1 LKSFKFFLIFIFS
14 LFLISKAETKTNND
28 DWSKVIH
35 SGMNKSVNFHAWGG
49 SRNIN
54 NYIKWVSKKVES
66 KYNITLNHIKIKDTA
81 QAVKKVLY
89 EKISGENENGSIDI
103 IWINGEN
110 FSSMLSSNLLY
121 DKNWIFKLPNSK
133 LINLSES
140 SSLMYDFGVYN
151 EGREM
156 PWGLSQL
163 IFFFDSEKLLKPPK
177 NVFQFKKYIL
187 DNKGRITFP
196 QPPDFVGT
204 SFLKQVLSELT
215 ENKSILQEKF
225 NFKRHSFIL
234 AKLWEWLDDVT
245 PNLWKRGKFYPKNY
259 LSMSQLLGDDE
270 IDISMAFNVSFPSNE
285 VIKGNL
291 PKSTKSYVPDIGSLS
306 NVHYLTI
313 PYNSSN
319 PSAAKLV
326 INFMISPEAQLRK
339 NLQSVWGDPT
349 VLNYKKLPKKWKNK
363 FEKLSK
369 GPATISFKDLDKKLA
384 EPHPSWVKE
393 IEKQWMKRYGTI
405 N

>member
-1 LKSFKFFLIFIFS
+1 MKSFKFFLIFIFS

-28 DWSKVIH
+28 DWSKVIY

-49 SRNIN
+49 SSNIN

-163 IFFFDSEKLLKPPK
+163 IFFFDS
-177 NVFQFKKYIL
+177 
-187 DNKGRITFP
+187 
-196 QPPDFVGT
+196 
-204 SFLKQVLSELT
+204 
-215 ENKSILQEKF
+215 
-225 NFKRHSFIL
+225 
-234 AKLWEWLDDVT
+234 
-245 PNLWKRGKFYPKNY
+245 
-259 LSMSQLLGDDE
+259 
-270 IDISMAFNVSFPSNE
+270 
-285 VIKGNL
+285 
-291 PKSTKSYVPDIGSLS
+291 
-306 NVHYLTI
+306 
-313 PYNSSN
+313 
-319 PSAAKLV
+319 
-326 INFMISPEAQLRK
+326 
-339 NLQSVWGDPT
+339 
-349 VLNYKKLPKKWKNK
+349 
-363 FEKLSK
+363 
-369 GPATISFKDLDKKLA
+369 
-384 EPHPSWVKE
+384 
-393 IEKQWMKRYGTI
+393 
-405 N
+405 